1 MRSDSSTRVRGYEV
15 FFGFREPPFSL
26 APDTRFLFDAASHAA
41 AREQV
46 AYALERR
53 EPLVVVTG
61 EIGTGKTL
69 LCRTVVG
76 QLERR
81 TFLSIIHDPLLD
93 RDDLLKQMLQD
104 FGVISKDRT
113 RLAPTSRHELVH
125 ALQEFLLSLAPLQAH
140 AVLVIDEAQHLQPD
154 VMEQLRLISN
164 VHDDAGALLQIILV
178 GQPSLDAVLL
188 RPELRQLRQR
198 VSRHVRLEPLGIA
211 ELSQYIDHRL
221 AVARDGVRPKGGS
234 TFTAEALSAIWRLSG
249 GTPRV
254 INLLCDR
261 SLEAAYEQQAR
272 SVDAPLIDGAAAEL
286 GIQRPTAAPGPNAW
300 VAPTAIADYL
310 PEKPAP
316 PPAPAEALPV
326 VSAAAPEAPAEAA
339 PPAASVVWR
348 DREDLPVAY
357 EPAAE
362 MAPPRQNNRTLV
374 IAAVVIVAAAAA
386 WFGIRG
392 FMSSEPATSN
402 STSTPVDRQPATST
416 APVSAPVVPEVRTP
430 ASAPAASVPASA
442 PPTAAAPTPSAP
454 QTPAATSTSSAPAP
468 APPSAEAAGSFE
480 IVIASFRTLTRATE
494 VAAELTAL
502 GQHVRQR
509 TIDGWE
515 QVLTGPFPTR
525 DAAVAAQEQLNSAG
539 YTGTQIVPAPR

>member
-1 MRSDSSTRVRGYEV
+1 MTCVDVAPASPQPSHPRVFSSVPPRTATLACSVQVTRCWAAAAPAPATTIIAARPVLFRARQIAALISDLLFLYERLWCPPAEPLMSGAGKVPPACWNTAVANEQPVRYTGARMSSDRSPSVKGYEV

-26 APDTRFLFDAASHAA
+26 APDTRFLFDGASHAA

-69 LCRTVVG
+69 LCRSVVK

-113 RLAPTSRHELVH
+113 RLAATSRHDLVH

-188 RPELRQLRQR
+188 RPELRQLKQR

-221 AVARDGVRPKGGS
+221 AIARDGGRPKGVT
-234 TFTAEALSAIWRLSG
+234 TFTPEALSAIWRLSG

-286 GIQRPTAAPGPNAW
+286 GIQRPPVAP
-300 VAPTAIADYL
+300 APTARSVPAAAADYP
-310 PEKPAP
+310 PEKPAH
-316 PPAPAEALPV
+316 AEAL
-326 VSAAAPEAPAEAA
+326 
-339 PPAASVVWR
+339 
-348 DREDLPVAY
+348 
-357 EPAAE
+357 
-362 MAPPRQNNRTLV
+362 Q
-374 IAAVVIVAAAAA
+374 VAA
-386 WFGIRG
+386 
-392 FMSSEPATSN
+392 
-402 STSTPVDRQPATST
+402 
-416 APVSAPVVPEVRTP
+416 
-430 ASAPAASVPASA
+430 
-442 PPTAAAPTPSAP
+442 
-454 QTPAATSTSSAPAP
+454 
-468 APPSAEAAGSFE
+468 
-480 IVIASFRTLTRATE
+480 
-494 VAAELTAL
+494 
-502 GQHVRQR
+502 
-509 TIDGWE
+509 
-515 QVLTGPFPTR
+515 
-525 DAAVAAQEQLNSAG
+525 
-539 YTGTQIVPAPR
+539 

>member
-1 MRSDSSTRVRGYEV
+1 MSSDSSTRVRGYEV

-26 APDTRFLFDAASHAA
+26 APDTRFLFDGASHAA

-46 AYALERR
+46 TYALERR

-69 LCRTVVG
+69 LCRSVVE

-113 RLAPTSRHELVH
+113 RLVATSRHDLVH

-154 VMEQLRLISN
+154 VMEQLRLVSN

-188 RPELRQLRQR
+188 RPELRQLKQR

-221 AVARDGVRPKGGS
+221 AIARDGGRPKGGT
-234 TFTAEALSAIWRLSG
+234 TFTPEALSAIWRLSG

-272 SVDAPLIDGAAAEL
+272 SVDAPLVDGAAEEL
-286 GIQRPTAAPGPNAW
+286 GIQRPAAAP
-300 VAPTAIADYL
+300 APTAWS
-310 PEKPAP
+310 
-316 PPAPAEALPV
+316 APAAIEESPPKD
-326 VSAAAPEAPAEAA
+326 SAPAKASQA
-339 PPAASVVWR
+339 PAIAEPGARAVTWP
-348 DREDLPVAY
+348 DPGELPVAY
-357 EPAAE
+357 ERAE
-362 MAPPRQNNRTLV
+362 EIETPRRNNRFLV
-374 IAAVVIVAAAAA
+374 IAAVVIVATAAA
-386 WFGIRG
+386 WFAVRG
-392 FMSSEPATSN
+392 LLRTEPANSSSSSTQPGTSAAPAAVPPAPEVQ
-402 STSTPVDRQPATST
+402 TPASSPA
-416 APVSAPVVPEVRTP
+416 VSAP
-430 ASAPAASVPASA
+430 ASA
-442 PPTAAAPTPSAP
+442 PTAAAPTPAAPTPSAP
-454 QTPAATSTSSAPAP
+454 PPAAATSTLPAPAP
-468 APPSAEAAGSFE
+468 AAASAEAAGSFE
-480 IVIASFRTLTRATE
+480 IVIASFRTVTRASD
-494 VAAELTAL
+494 VAAELASL

-509 TIDGWE
+509 TADGWE
-515 QVLTGPFPTR
+515 QVLVGPFPTR
-525 DAAVAAQEQLNSAG
+525 EAAVAAQEQLDRSG